1 MQLSPN
7 YWLAHPHWV
16 REAEE
21 EGRGRWVPARLSE
34 LDPETAQAVR
44 AEIEKISASFGRER
58 APKLWRRVD

>member
-1 MQLSPN
+1 MKLPKG

-21 EGRGRWVPARLSE
+21 EGRGSWVPARLSE
-34 LDPETAQAVR
+34 LEPELAQAVR
-44 AEIEKISASFGRER
+44 AEIDEIATRFGGER

>member
-1 MQLSPN
+1 MQLPPN

-21 EGRGRWVPARLSE
+21 EGRGTWVPARIDDLGPE
-34 LDPETAQAVR
+34 LAARVR
-44 AEIEKISASFGRER
+44 AEIEYVRAHFGGEQ